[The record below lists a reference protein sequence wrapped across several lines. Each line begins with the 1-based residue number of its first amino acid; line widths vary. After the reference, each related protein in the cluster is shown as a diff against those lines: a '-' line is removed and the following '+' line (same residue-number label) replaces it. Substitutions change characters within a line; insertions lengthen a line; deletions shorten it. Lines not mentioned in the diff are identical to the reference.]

1 MSDND
6 GRFTFRLWRK
16 IQEALGTK
24 LTFSVTFNLQTEGQ
38 LKRIIH
44 TLEDL
49 LRLYTLDFGGN

>member
-1 MSDND
+1 MSDHD
-6 GRFTFRLWRK
+6 GRSTFRLWRK
-16 IQEALGTK
+16 IQEPLGTK

-44 TLEDL
+44 TLEYL